1 MIATLIAFVDNPKN
15 PAQEGTDVITV
26 MLLTGLVFLLTI
38 ALGELT
44 HWAGHRRQER
54 KRQTRTY

>member
-15 PAQEGTDVITV
+15 PAQEGTDVIVV
-26 MLLTGLVFLLTI
+26 MLATGFVFLLTI

-44 HWAGHRRQER
+44 RWAGHRKHDR
-54 KRQTRTY
+54 KQGARTF